1 MKTFRQFIGEA
12 SDKENQAN
20 FNRIYNQA
28 RAAGDRFPELTAAQW
43 AIESGWGSSN
53 SGKNNPF
60 GEKTLSGGTVRRTR
74 EVGPGGS
81 YMTNAAFKDFG
92 SEEEATRHRVKKWS
106 YKYGDAKDLETAARN
121 LQIPPG
127 GKIPGTKEISHG
139 VYATDPSYA
148 SAISRIARDYG
159 SRAKG
164 LENNNL
170 PAPKLSV
177 KTPAPQKTFTKT
189 TIADKG
195 GKGGTVSTHTAYQS
209 KLGGTKSTVTR
220 GDTGTKVIRAKLA
233 AQKPSNFIA
242 ALFKPKAG
250 STEKATLG
258 GVKGTVTH
266 NKDGTRSFTAIKP
279 AAKPK

>member
-159 SRAKG
+159 SRANG
-164 LENNNL
+164 LKNNNL
-170 PAPKLSV
+170 PAPKPSKPYKPAKGSLDA
-177 KTPAPQKTFTKT
+177 PAPTRVLAKLTDKKTGKVNTGELDKT
-189 TIADKG
+189 TGKFSKRDWSSTEGSRYKAFG
-195 GKGGTVSTHTAYQS
+195 GK
-209 KLGGTKSTVTR
+209 
-220 GDTGTKVIRAKLA
+220 
-233 AQKPSNFIA
+233 
-242 ALFKPKAG
+242 
-250 STEKATLG
+250 
-258 GVKGTVTH
+258 
-266 NKDGTRSFTAIKP
+266 
-279 AAKPK
+279 